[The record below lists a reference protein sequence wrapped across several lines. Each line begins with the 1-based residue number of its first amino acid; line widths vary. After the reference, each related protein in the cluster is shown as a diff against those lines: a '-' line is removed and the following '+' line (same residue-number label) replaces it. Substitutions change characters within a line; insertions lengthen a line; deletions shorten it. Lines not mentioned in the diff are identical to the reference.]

1 MEVSGEVFVRLPLQL
16 CIAAA
21 LSALACGNAI
31 AQQPVQQPV
40 QQAPGMQ
47 RSGYIQ
53 QMDTEFRRRD
63 ADGDGRITRAEM
75 TTFELD
81 LAIATA
87 RTQNAELFTRLDTDR
102 NGTISQVEFAALVGG
117 VQTPDVTPLMQRFD
131 GNRDQAVTLV
141 EYRAATLANFDRL
154 DTDLDGV
161 VTQAEITAGNQTRP
175 QTQAPPAPRPQ
186 PVGR

>member
-1 MEVSGEVFVRLPLQL
+1 MRLSLRLCAVSAISVV
-16 CIAAA
+16 
-21 LSALACGNAI
+21 ACGSAF
-31 AQQPVQQPV
+31 AQQPAAQSAAPQT
-40 QQAPGMQ
+40 PGMQ

-63 ADGDGRITRAEM
+63 ADGDGRITRAEL
-75 TTFELD
+75 TTFELN

-102 NGTISQVEFAALVGG
+102 NGTISQAEFAALVGG

-131 GNRDQAVTLV
+131 GNRDQSVTLV

-161 VTQAEITAGNQTRP
+161 VTQAEILAGNQPRP
-175 QTQAPPAPRPQ
+175 QVQAPRPQ
-186 PVGR
+186 PQGR